1 MGMMGNERGRRGRQT
16 ERHSQGESRSARGG
30 EEAGG
35 GGRIERRG
43 AYRKR
48 ETQSRVRTFFFF
60 LMERTK
66 RGPRE
71 LQNG

>member
-1 MGMMGNERGRRGRQT
+1 MSEGEGADRQRGTVKGRA
-16 ERHSQGESRSARGG
+16 GARGG
-30 EEAGG
+30 KKR
-35 GGRIERRG
+35 GRIERG

-48 ETQSRVRTFFFF
+48 ETQSRVRTFFSLF

>member
-1 MGMMGNERGRRGRQT
+1 MSEGEGADRQRGTVKGRA
-16 ERHSQGESRSARGG
+16 GARGG
-30 EEAGG
+30 RGG
-35 GGRIERRG
+35 KRGRIEEGG

-48 ETQSRVRTFFFF
+48 ETQSRVRSFFF

-66 RGPRE
+66 SGPRE